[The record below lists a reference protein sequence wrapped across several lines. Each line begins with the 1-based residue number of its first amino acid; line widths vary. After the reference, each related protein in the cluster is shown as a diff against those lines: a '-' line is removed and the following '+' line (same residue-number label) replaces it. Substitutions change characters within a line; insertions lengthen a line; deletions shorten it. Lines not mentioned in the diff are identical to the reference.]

1 MRVSATW
8 LHSSLRTLVLGSLLA
23 AAWII
28 LGAASAHASE
38 PLPPLTGA
46 VPKITGNETAPGP
59 GTQTSGAVAEETVL
73 AEGPVAALLEPA
85 ATIAEPLAPPVHQ
98 IVDPALVP
106 VDAALAP
113 AAAPVTSVINHAAQ
127 VAQPLTGIA
136 AEALIPVTST
146 VAAITAPATGTLA
159 DVVAPATAAVGSI
172 ISSPAVAPTGD
183 KTTAALPAP
192 TAAAEA
198 PSTASH
204 ATPAAG
210 PATEPPVLSGSPSAA
225 IDADNM
231 RRPLPNQAALPLTSA
246 RASSPQMQTQNP
258 APALPDAPGPRSP
271 ATAPTAPG
279 SSFRAASDAGSAFAD
294 RLAGFQL
301 SLTRSSL
308 TDPFRRSDDL
318 PGSVS
323 LEHGFSPD

>member
-8 LHSSLRTLVLGSLLA
+8 LHSSLRALVLGALLA
-23 AAWII
+23 AAWLI

-38 PLPPLTGA
+38 PLPPLTDA
-46 VPKITGNETAPGP
+46 VPKITGNETSAGQ
-59 GTQTSGAVAEETVL
+59 GAQTSGAAAEETML

-113 AAAPVTSVINHAAQ
+113 AAAPVTSVINQAAQ
-127 VAQPLTGIA
+127 IAGPLTEVA
-136 AEALIPVTST
+136 AEALTPVTST
-146 VAAITAPATGTLA
+146 VADITAPVTGSLA

-172 ISSPAVAPTGD
+172 ISNPVVAPIGD

-192 TAAAEA
+192 TAEAEA
-198 PSTASH
+198 PKTASN
-204 ATPAAG
+204 ATPDGGA
-210 PATEPPVLSGSPSAA
+210 ATEPPVLSGSPAIA

-231 RRPLPNQAALPLTSA
+231 RRPLPDQAAFPLATA
-246 RASSPQMQTQNP
+246 RAGSPAVQTQNP
-258 APALPDAPGPRSP
+258 APDVPNAPGPGSP
-271 ATAPTAPG
+271 ATAPSGSG

-294 RLAGFQL
+294 RTAGFQL

-308 TDPFRRSDDL
+308 TELFRRSDDL

-323 LEHGFSPD
+323 LEQGFSPD